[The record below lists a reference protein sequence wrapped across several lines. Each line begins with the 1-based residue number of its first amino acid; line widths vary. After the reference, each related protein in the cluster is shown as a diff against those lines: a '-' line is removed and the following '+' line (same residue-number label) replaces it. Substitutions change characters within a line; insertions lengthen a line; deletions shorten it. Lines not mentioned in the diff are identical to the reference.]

1 MTKVDKIEKP
11 FPSYYSLIAKKC
23 ECSPSYVRKVL
34 EKKLG
39 KYNKRNNELTKR
51 IRTTHEELYA
61 MFLNSN

>member
-11 FPSYYSLIAKKC
+11 FSSYYSLIAKKC

-34 EKKLG
+34 ENKLG
-39 KYNKRNNELTKR
+39 KYNNRNNELTRR
-51 IRTTHEELYA
+51 IRAIHEEFYA